1 MFVELVNNHD
11 AQKATVSSQKN
22 VPVFAKKYDN
32 TDNKRKQKVDKV
44 CA

>member
-22 VPVFAKKYDN
+22 VPVVAKKLSQKN
-32 TDNKRKQKVDKV
+32 TITQATKGNKK
-44 CA
+44 